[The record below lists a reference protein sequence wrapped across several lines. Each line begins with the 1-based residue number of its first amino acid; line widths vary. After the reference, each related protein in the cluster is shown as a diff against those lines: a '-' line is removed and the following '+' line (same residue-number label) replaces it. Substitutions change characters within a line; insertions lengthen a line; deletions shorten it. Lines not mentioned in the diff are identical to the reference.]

1 MSFSRLV
8 DNKAVVHLHNGILH
22 SSEKGGTLT
31 VCDSMN
37 GPGEYY
43 VKWNKPVREGQIPH
57 DVTYA
62 WNLMNKIN

>member
-37 GPGEYY
+37 GPGEYCA
-43 VKWNKPVREGQIPH
+43 KCNKLVSERQIPY
-57 DVTYA
+57 DLTCKK
-62 WNLMNKIN
+62 NLMSKIN